1 MSKKKEKKLDPKEMP
16 FLDHLEELRWR
27 ILRSL
32 AAVML
37 FTLIAFPFSARLLNI
52 LTRPNDVLKN
62 PAEIIFLKPTGALIV
77 RMEASLVAG
86 VIVSAVYVFYQLW
99 QFIAPGLLP
108 NEKKYFW
115 PGMLSTVLCFASG
128 ITFSYFIL
136 IPTVLP
142 ILYSMGTETIS
153 AKINLNDYI
162 GFVLRLIL
170 VCGLIFEL
178 PVITYLFTRIGL
190 ITPAFLRKYRRYS
203 IVFIFIL
210 AALLTPPDPASQI
223 MMAIPLILLYEIS
236 IFVSGI
242 ALRIRNAAEKKDTVP
257 SRSA

>member
-1 MSKKKEKKLDPKEMP
+1 MSQKKEKKHDPKEMP

-27 ILRSL
+27 ILKSL
-32 AAVML
+32 GAVLL
-37 FTLIAFPFSARLLNI
+37 FTLIAFPFSGRLLNI
-52 LTRPNDVLKN
+52 LTRPNDVLRN

-77 RMEASLVAG
+77 RMEASLVTG
-86 VIVSAVYVFYQLW
+86 VIVSAVFIFYQMW

-115 PGMLSTVLCFASG
+115 PGMLSTILCFSSG
-128 ITFSYFIL
+128 IAFSYFIL

-178 PVITYLFTRIGL
+178 PVISYLFTRIGL
-190 ITPAFLRKYRRYS
+190 LTPAFLRKYRRYG
-203 IVFIFIL
+203 IVVIFIL

-223 MMAIPLILLYEIS
+223 LMALPLILLYEIS
-236 IFVSGI
+236 IIVSVI
-242 ALRIRNAAEKKDTVP
+242 ALRIRTAAEKKNTT
-257 SRSA
+257 SSQST

>member
-1 MSKKKEKKLDPKEMP
+1 MSQKKEKKHDPKEMP

-27 ILRSL
+27 ILKSL
-32 AAVML
+32 GAILL
-37 FTLIAFPFSARLLNI
+37 FTLIAFPFSAHLLNI
-52 LTRPNDVLKN
+52 LTRPNDVLRN

-77 RMEASLVAG
+77 RMEASLVTG
-86 VIVSAVYVFYQLW
+86 VIVSAVFIFYQMW

-115 PGMLSTVLCFASG
+115 PGMLSTILCFASG
-128 ITFSYFIL
+128 IAFSYFIL

-178 PVITYLFTRIGL
+178 PVISYLFTRIGL
-190 ITPAFLRKYRRYS
+190 LTPAFLRKYRRYG
-203 IVFIFIL
+203 IVTIFIL

-223 MMAIPLILLYEIS
+223 MMALPLILLYEIS
-236 IFVSGI
+236 IIVSVI
-242 ALRIRNAAEKKDTVP
+242 ALRIRTSAEKKHTT
-257 SRSA
+257 SSQRM